1 MERGFKG
8 SRAFF
13 FFLCDIMTGVAV
25 GCGWR
30 YGGYVESV
38 FAKEYRAGFVVNLL
52 VGSENG
58 GMEVVFGLMTGNGTF
73 DGCRGDEE
81 VCIDVQSEFW
91 GEDIEEG

>member
-1 MERGFKG
+1 
-8 SRAFF
+8 
-13 FFLCDIMTGVAV
+13 
-25 GCGWR
+25 
-30 YGGYVESV
+30 
-38 FAKEYRAGFVVNLL
+38 VVNLL

-91 GEDIEEG
+91 GENIEEG